1 MEKFKANI
9 DNVKNLIFLSDVHG
23 DMMGF
28 IINMR
33 DCAKVIKKKKNYSF
47 NQNKIDEDL
56 IRQMNVNLNSLFI
69 DENTREKLTYLS
81 PAKHDYLYENYGNSN
96 KIESHIESHIE
107 SYNDNMNYEWVG
119 GSTHVVIVGDII
131 DNIRRQN
138 PETPKKM
145 DGEHIHEE
153 IKLLRFINA
162 IDDQAKKV
170 GGRIIKL
177 FGNHD
182 VISVISPLQYED
194 YHSEYADLEENNY
207 HGIRRSILFTTK
219 EGKDLL
225 KYNGMGVILKINNY
239 LCVHGS
245 FTGFKKLLDD
255 KNFNDIQKVN
265 DVALAHIFDDKKI
278 ESKYIDFLI
287 GDKGLLMDR
296 SYGDIDLISL
306 KYNKD
311 TTIDLAEFNK
321 DFCENILIKNIK
333 QTCLDD
339 NCKQNIKL
347 VIGHCPQFKMYSN
360 LDENARMQGFTYE
373 SNNDGI
379 QNLKPLFKPINFNEY
394 HFGISHSCSPYSPNV
409 ELDPKLYRVDVGVS
423 RAFDLKIL
431 QKMESNQL
439 YKIFKSRSPQVLTI
453 DCSKTPHKAR
463 TRRSTIHNMFIH
475 QPRSWLQNTQKEK
488 EILELEEKNINQSG
502 GFISLF

>member
-1 MEKFKANI
+1 
-9 DNVKNLIFLSDVHG
+9 
-23 DMMGF
+23 
-28 IINMR
+28 
-33 DCAKVIKKKKNYSF
+33 
-47 NQNKIDEDL
+47 
-56 IRQMNVNLNSLFI
+56 
-69 DENTREKLTYLS
+69 
-81 PAKHDYLYENYGNSN
+81 
-96 KIESHIESHIE
+96 
-107 SYNDNMNYEWVG
+107 
-119 GSTHVVIVGDII
+119 
-131 DNIRRQN
+131 
-138 PETPKKM
+138 
-145 DGEHIHEE
+145 
-153 IKLLRFINA
+153 
-162 IDDQAKKV
+162 
-170 GGRIIKL
+170 
-177 FGNHD
+177 
-182 VISVISPLQYED
+182 
-194 YHSEYADLEENNY
+194 
-207 HGIRRSILFTTK
+207 
-219 EGKDLL
+219 
-225 KYNGMGVILKINNY
+225 
-239 LCVHGS
+239 
-245 FTGFKKLLDD
+245 
-255 KNFNDIQKVN
+255 
-265 DVALAHIFDDKKI
+265 
-278 ESKYIDFLI
+278 
-287 GDKGLLMDR
+287 MDR

-475 QPRSWLQNTQKEK
+475 QPRSWLQNTQKK
-488 EILELEEKNINQSG
+488 KKY
-502 GFISLF
+502 